1 MSLPSPQLVPP
12 NVPSLGLIGGGQ
24 LAKMTAQ
31 AAAQLGCA
39 IAILE
44 RKEHSPASGLAN
56 HSLIGDWDR
65 PADLL
70 RLAAVS
76 TALTLEN
83 EFVDA
88 EALASLERHGHLL
101 RPGSGT
107 VKIVQDKLWQKQ
119 AVADEGIPLPPFVDT
134 PTPADVLRAA
144 DGLGWPLVLKKR
156 RNGYDGKGN
165 ATLHSAADLDAAWQT
180 LDGHRNSLF
189 VEGWFDFQRE
199 LAVMITRSAVGD
211 IATYP
216 VVETI
221 QRDHICHVVK
231 APAPIPDDLAQRA
244 AAIARRA
251 VIAVGGVGTFGVEMF
266 LAKDGTLAVNEL
278 APRVHNSG
286 HYTIEACDCSQFENH
301 VRAVFGWPLGSPRL
315 RAPAAAMINLLGSGP
330 GPGRPSGLDRALS
343 IQGASI
349 HLYGKTVSARGRKM
363 GHVTALGDSVDH
375 ALSIAQSA
383 ASHLRFGA

>member
-1 MSLPSPQLVPP
+1 MSLPSPTPITP
-12 NVPSLGLIGGGQ
+12 ANPTLGLIGGGQ

-39 IAILE
+39 VAILE

-119 AVADEGIPLPPFVDT
+119 AVADEGIPLPPFFDT

-144 DGLGWPLVLKKR
+144 GQLGWPLVLKKR

-165 ATLHSAADLDAAWQT
+165 ATLHSAADLDAAWKA
-180 LDGHRNSLF
+180 LDGDRNSLF
-189 VEGWFDFQRE
+189 VEGWFTFQRE
-199 LAVMITRSAVGD
+199 LAVMITRSARGD
-211 IATYP
+211 VITYP

-221 QRDHICHVVK
+221 QHHHICHVVK
-231 APAPIPDDLAQRA
+231 APAPISSDLAHRA
-244 AAIARRA
+244 AAIAQRA
-251 VIAVGGVGTFGVEMF
+251 VTAVGGVGTFGVEMF
-266 LAKDGTLAVNEL
+266 LAQDGSLAVNEL

-301 VRAVFGWPLGSPRL
+301 VRAVFDWPLGSPRL
-315 RAPAAAMINLLGSGP
+315 RAPAAVMINLLGAGP
-330 GPGRPSGLDRALS
+330 GPGRPAGLDAALAVR
-343 IQGASI
+343 GASI
-349 HLYGKTVSARGRKM
+349 HLYGKTVSAPGRKM
-363 GHVTALGDSVDH
+363 GHITALGDSLDH
-375 ALSIAQSA
+375 ALAIAQSA
-383 ASHLRFGA
+383 ASHLRFGD